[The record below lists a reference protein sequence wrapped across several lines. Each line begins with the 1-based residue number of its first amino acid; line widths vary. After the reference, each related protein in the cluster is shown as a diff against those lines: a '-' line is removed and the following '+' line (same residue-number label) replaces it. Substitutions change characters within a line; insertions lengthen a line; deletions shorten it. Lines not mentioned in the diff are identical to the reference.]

1 VAPSLEF
8 ALALECCRFAF
19 MRGEARRPTPGADV
33 DWALF
38 LRLVRFHRIQ
48 GLAWHALADA
58 KAGIPD
64 QVARAL
70 ADDAAE
76 IAAANLRSAIECRGL
91 LADFDGAEIPVLF
104 LKGLTLGA
112 LAYGNAS
119 IKAAIDID
127 LLVAEDQ
134 CVQAARLLEGRGYE
148 LLYPRASA
156 PPKRLSSW
164 HRRHKESVWRRPAE
178 RLHLDLHTRLSDNRA
193 LLPSLGVRSPCQSV
207 AVAAGVALPTLA
219 TDELFAYLCV
229 HGASSAWFRLKWIA
243 DFAGFL
249 HGQSGEELDRL
260 YRRSQELGAGRAA
273 AQALL
278 LAHALFQSL
287 ERNSPLRESL
297 ELDRA
302 NRWLCNSALRQL
314 AIGTEP
320 SEPTEHILGTANIHL
335 TQFALLPGLGF
346 KLSELARQARLRG

>member
-1 VAPSLEF
+1 MAPSLEF

-19 MRGEARRPTPGADV
+19 MHGEACRPSLDAEV
-33 DWALF
+33 DWPLF

-48 GLAWHALADA
+48 GVTWHALAETRA
-58 KAGIPD
+58 EIPHE
-64 QVARAL
+64 VARAL

-76 IAAANLRSAIECRGL
+76 IAATNLRSAIECRGL
-91 LADFDGAEIPVLF
+91 LADFDENQIPVLF
-104 LKGLTLGA
+104 FKGLTLGA
-112 LAYGNAS
+112 LAYANAS
-119 IKAAIDID
+119 IKAGIDID
-127 LLVAEDQ
+127 LLVAEDH
-134 CVQAARLLEGRGYE
+134 CVEAARLLEGRGYE
-148 LLYPRASA
+148 LLYPRARA
-156 PPKRLSSW
+156 TPERLSGW
-164 HRRHKESVWRRPAE
+164 HRRQKESVWRRPAE

-249 HGQSGEELDRL
+249 HGRGGEELDRL
-260 YRRSQELGAGRAA
+260 YRRSQNLGAGRAA
-273 AQALL
+273 GQALL

-302 NRWLCNSALRQL
+302 NRWLRDSALRQL

-320 SEPTEHILGTANIHL
+320 SEPTERFLGTAKIHL

-346 KLSELARQARLRG
+346 KLSELARQARIRG

>member
-1 VAPSLEF
+1 MAPSLEF

-19 MRGEARRPTPGADV
+19 VRGEAARPSLGADV
-33 DWALF
+33 DWPLF

-48 GLAWHALADA
+48 GLAWYALAE
-58 KAGIPD
+58 KRAGIPPE
-64 QVARAL
+64 VADEL

-76 IAAANLRSAIECRGL
+76 IAAANLRSAVECRGL
-91 LADFDGAEIPVLF
+91 LEDFKDRDLPVLF

-119 IKAAIDID
+119 IKAAIDVD
-127 LLVAEDQ
+127 LLVAEDD
-134 CVQAARLLEGRGYE
+134 CVEAARLLEDRGYE
-148 LLYPRASA
+148 LLYPRVS
-156 PPKRLSSW
+156 PTPERLSSW
-164 HRRHKESVWRRPAE
+164 HRSRKESVWRRPAE

-193 LLPSLGVRSPCQSV
+193 LLPSLGVRSRCQCV
-207 AVAAGVALPTLA
+207 AVAAEIALPTLA

-243 DFAGFL
+243 DLGGFI
-249 HGQSGEELDRL
+249 HGLSGEELDRL
-260 YRRSQELGAGRAA
+260 YRRSQALGAGRAA
-273 AQALL
+273 GQALL

-287 ERNSPLRESL
+287 EQNSRLRETL
-297 ELDRA
+297 ELDAA
-302 NRWLCNSALRQL
+302 NRWLRNSALRQL

-320 SEPTEHILGTANIHL
+320 SEPTEQFLGTANIHL

-346 KLSELARQARLRG
+346 KLSELARQARIRA